1 MNYRDYLQKQL
12 DAILAK
18 HEEIEINENLNK
30 ICKELDGFTEK
41 IKTCL
46 ENDTELPESDEQRI
60 KELNNQY
67 NANIDRFKKL
77 KNLN

>member
-1 MNYRDYLQKQL
+1 MSYRDHLQKQL

-18 HEEIEINENLNK
+18 QEEIKINENLNR

-46 ENDTELPESDEQRI
+46 ENDTELSESDEQRI
-60 KELNNQY
+60 KELNDQY
-67 NANIDRFKKL
+67 NTSIDLFKKL
-77 KNLN
+77 KNLK